1 MDVFKTL
8 QVYKILSKKAEKY
21 AAKYICICWVQ
32 VILTLPVQTYI
43 WTSRTAVAANNFI
56 KWVLFHC
63 KIMTDNN
70 SYYRWPGE
78 VVKIFLNK
86 ATNQRWVLK
95 LQFLILDQASHVA
108 WSWTLYRG
116 REDEDDIMLRRL
128 VEGLTAPARNE
139 KQKNQLFLMYAS
151 MLSGTNYLKVGD

>member
-1 MDVFKTL
+1 MWRT
-8 QVYKILSKKAEKY
+8 
-21 AAKYICICWVQ
+21 YI
-32 VILTLPVQTYI
+32 QTDRQTDI
-43 WTSRTAVAANNFI
+43 WTSMAVAGNNFI

-128 VEGLTAPARNE
+128 LDGLTAPARNE

-151 MLSGTNYLKVGD
+151 MLSGGWLMSSGRFSNFFVSKRLLSF